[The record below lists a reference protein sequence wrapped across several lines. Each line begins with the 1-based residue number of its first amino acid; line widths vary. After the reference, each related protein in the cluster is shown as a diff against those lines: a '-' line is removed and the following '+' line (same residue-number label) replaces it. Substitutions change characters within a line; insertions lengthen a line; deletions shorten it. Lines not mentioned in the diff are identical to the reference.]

1 MLSIK
6 SRSHTSVRTIHG
18 GEKRQGQKCERVRSL
33 TSKMWKLSAILLIS
47 AAVLYMI
54 DADPGASLIPFC
66 VHSYCAELCV
76 LFWLYVLFHLTLPPH
91 LLLHDLQTGVK
102 DVHKCPKNKIW
113 NDCGTICTPNCAT
126 VKGWACPFICRLGA
140 GTCTCRSPYVFLSG
154 KSGPCVL
161 PKDCPKK

>member
-1 MLSIK
+1 MLGHVSA
-6 SRSHTSVRTIHG
+6 RAHTSSCLESQALVSFLRIVP
-18 GEKRQGQKCERVRSL
+18 R
-33 TSKMWKLSAILLIS
+33 M
-47 AAVLYMI
+47 
-54 DADPGASLIPFC
+54 
-66 VHSYCAELCV
+66 
-76 LFWLYVLFHLTLPPH
+76 
-91 LLLHDLQTGVK
+91 
-102 DVHKCPKNKIW
+102 HKCPKNKIW